1 MSIKVYKN
9 SILTFSDKEY
19 RCIIGQNGL
28 TTNKLEGDKKTPVGQ
43 FKISHV
49 LFREDRLNIHQINL
63 KTRKILSHDGW
74 CDDPIN
80 IKYNQSPTIKN
91 KGSAIFLHLTNKNY
105 NPTSGC
111 VALLKTDFLKILPF
125 IDKKTKIIIS

>member
-19 RCIIGQNGL
+19 RCIIGKNGL

-49 LFREDRLNIHQINL
+49 LFREDRLNIPQINL
-63 KTRKILSHDGW
+63 KTRIPIGTESLSSVIGSIDNRN
-74 CDDPIN
+74 N
-80 IKYNQSPTIKN
+80 ITY
-91 KGSAIFLHLTNKNY
+91 
-105 NPTSGC
+105 
-111 VALLKTDFLKILPF
+111 LLLM
-125 IDKKTKIIIS
+125 